1 MNNVHEIKNNRKRI
15 IKNENKFFV
24 YGKKLKRTKY
34 ILYLVL

>member
-24 YGKKLKRTKY
+24 YGKKTQNN
-34 ILYLVL
+34 